1 MKLKL
6 QIWEKLVTERLHE
19 VEINSSDYPE
29 LKGKTTDETQKYI
42 DDNMWEMSPPD
53 ENFDTQWTNKGCA
66 SEFNS
71 DCANLCGENPDFAS
85 KFHKM
90 WQVLYKSLCF

>member
-19 VEINSSDYPE
+19 LEIDSSNYPE
-29 LKGKTTDETQKYI
+29 LKDKSKDEIQKYI

-53 ENFDTQWTNKGCA
+53 ENSAYESLGEELCEADFIGEETPA
-66 SEFNS
+66 PEFS
-71 DCANLCGENPDFAS
+71 DVEIIKNG
-85 KFHKM
+85 
-90 WQVLYKSLCF
+90 

>member
-29 LKGKTTDETQKYI
+29 LKGKTTDEIQEYI
-42 DDNMWEMSPPD
+42 DDNMWEMKPPD
-53 ENFDTQWTNKGCA
+53 DNSAYESLGEELCEGDFIGEETPA
-66 SEFNS
+66 SDFS
-71 DCANLCGENPDFAS
+71 DVAIIP
-85 KFHKM
+85 H
-90 WQVLYKSLCF
+90 

>member
-29 LKGKTTDETQKYI
+29 LKGKTTDEIQKYI
-42 DDNMWEMSPPD
+42 DDNMWEMNPPD
-53 ENFDTQWTNKGCA
+53 ENSAYESLGEELGEGDFIGEETPA
-66 SEFNS
+66 PEFS
-71 DCANLCGENPDFAS
+71 DVEIINNDD
-85 KFHKM
+85 
-90 WQVLYKSLCF
+90 